1 MGMFRNTFGKLM
13 PAKKPTTKTFDFKNG
28 YIVSKE
34 YAEKHLVKG
43 MGGTP
48 KDADGNIWLIEDP
61 AFSEQAILQD
71 FGHHRPGN
79 CLNAYQKSGRD
90 ENGLAH
96 DTYVYTY
103 EGHDYEKDEYREDS
117 FENIQKDLVQHVR
130 NEGLKNSKGVYAFVV
145 DPEFCASVMKFNLLY
160 KSRRNPDCSITSEIV
175 AKETPSMRGMGYNR
189 GMDKEPSF
197 DVTQYRYHYR
207 NADCSVNVHEMER
220 EIWALGPY
228 QSVNDEV
235 VSKLQAA
242 AGYEGKEDLLEQFAA
257 YPNVDVMRGNK
268 TFLSS
273 KIASHDRMSTHS
285 TYLMS
290 SDEVKERVENARQC
304 IAERRAV
311 KTVRQGERPVPD
323 AVRDMTANVS
333 GNGVRPHL
341 NVNIQNKRGVPND
354 LDSITSE
361 SSDET
366 QFGE

>member
-1 MGMFRNTFGKLM
+1 MGVFRNTFGKLM
-13 PAKKPTTKTFDFKNG
+13 PAKKPTVKTFDFKNG

-48 KDADGNIWLIEDP
+48 KDTDGNIWLIEDP
-61 AFSEQAILQD
+61 ALSEQAILQD

-79 CLNAYQKSGRD
+79 CVNAYQKSGRD

-117 FENIQKDLVQHVR
+117 FENIQKDLVQYVR

-145 DPEFCASVMKFNLLY
+145 DPDFCASVMKFNLLY
-160 KSRRNPDCSITSEIV
+160 KSRRNPDCSINSEVIE
-175 AKETPSMRGMGYNR
+175 KETPSMRGMGYNR

-197 DVTQYRYHYR
+197 DVTQYRYHYKG
-207 NADCSVNVHEMER
+207 ADCSVNVHEMER

-228 QSVNDEV
+228 QTVNDDV

-257 YPNVDVMRGNK
+257 YPNVDVMRGDK
-268 TFLSS
+268 AFLRSNA
-273 KIASHDRMSTHS
+273 ASHDRMSTHS

-290 SDEVKERVENARQC
+290 SDDVKERVENARQR
-304 IAERRAV
+304 IAERKAV
-311 KTVRQGERPVPD
+311 KAMRQGDRPVPG
-323 AVRDMTANVS
+323 AARDMTADAKES
-333 GNGVRPHL
+333 HPHL
-341 NVNIQNKRGVPND
+341 NVNIQNKRGVPNG
-354 LDSITSE
+354 LASITSE
-361 SSDET
+361 SSDEA